1 MERAEDIPQPPP
13 RTALRR
19 GWVLWLV
26 MFVGWTAYGLLY
38 AYQSV
43 EWHVESG
50 EAYSWQHEFRT
61 NLVGMW
67 GWIPLAMFLFW
78 MVERVPIRRGQVLRA
93 CSVLM
98 LAALAVVFVRS
109 CYIYGLDPWIGWYE
123 TPPSFWHDVMPTSLQ
138 NNILIGWVMIGLAHA
153 LLYFDRAHAQE
164 RRASELQAQLAQAR
178 LDAIAAQLNPHFLF
192 NALNSIA
199 ELVHHD
205 AARADRMLVGLS
217 ALLRRSLDT
226 SRLQWVSL
234 REELELLTQYL
245 DIEKVRLG
253 ERMRVHWH
261 VAEDALDEA
270 VPPLLLQPLVEN
282 AVVHAIARRI
292 RPGGVRIRAALV
304 SGMLWLE
311 VEDDGAEG
319 LPDDEGN
326 GIGLANTRARLHALY
341 GDRAML
347 SIETVEAGGT
357 RVGLRLPR
365 LREMAVSARDAGDAR
380 ELRFDQVPVR

>member
-1 MERAEDIPQPPP
+1 MECADQIPQSTQP
-13 RTALRR
+13 TALRR
-19 GWVLWLV
+19 RWVLWLV
-26 MFVGWTAYGLLY
+26 MLVGWTAYGLLY

-43 EWHVESG
+43 EWHLESG
-50 EAYSWQHEFRT
+50 EAYSWQDELRT

-78 MVERVPIRRGQVLRA
+78 MVERHPIRRGQILRA
-93 CSVLM
+93 CSILM
-98 LAALAVVFVRS
+98 LAAMAVVFVRS
-109 CYIYGLDPWIGWYE
+109 CFIYGLDPWVRWYK
-123 TPPSFWHDVMPTSLQ
+123 TPPSFWRDVMPTSLQ
-138 NNILIGWVMIGLAHA
+138 NNLLLGWIMIGLAHA

-164 RRASELQAQLAQAR
+164 RHAAELQAQLAQAR
-178 LDAIAAQLNPHFLF
+178 LDAISAQLNPHFLF

-234 REELELLTQYL
+234 REELELLAQYL

-253 ERMRVHWH
+253 ERMQVHWH
-261 VAEDALDEA
+261 VAEDCLDEA

-292 RPGGVRIRAALV
+292 RPGSVRIGAALV
-304 SGMLWLE
+304 SGMLWLD

-319 LPDDEGN
+319 LPDAEGN
-326 GIGLANTRARLHALY
+326 GIGLSNTRARLQALY
-341 GDRAML
+341 GDAAAL
-347 SIETVEAGGT
+347 AIEETERGGT

-365 LREMAVSARDAGDAR
+365 AHGAGAAVREAPAAI
-380 ELRFDQVPVR
+380 RFDGVPAR